1 MASKQTVSPAD
12 AHYEQE
18 IARLHARI
26 ARLEDRLAKTSTAKA
41 DIAAEKVKARTARQ
55 EARLLQKQNENL
67 VALNK
72 TKDEFIALTSHQLR
86 TPATGTKQYLGML
99 LDGYAEPLGP
109 RQRSY
114 LQSAYDCNER
124 QLRVVDDIL
133 RVAQVDLDKVVLRTQ
148 PTNLGQFLRQLLE
161 EQTEK
166 FERRD
171 HVVNYQQ
178 PATTINADIDRDRL
192 RMALDNIVDNA
203 DKYTEPGKRI
213 ELRLIEQGSYALIEI
228 EDEGVGI
235 DKSDFGKLFQ
245 KFSRIDNPLS
255 IEVGGSGLGLYW
267 AKRIIDM
274 HGGNIEVRSKL
285 DKGTVFAV
293 RLPLVPSRAVTPAR
307 AAAAGRR

>member
-1 MASKQTVSPAD
+1 MADRQTVPSNGMQ
-12 AHYEQE
+12 YEQE
-18 IARLHARI
+18 IARLHAKI
-26 ARLEDRLAKTSTAKA
+26 ARLEDKLAKTTTAKA
-41 DIAAEKVKARTARQ
+41 EIAAEKVKARTARQ
-55 EARLLQKQNENL
+55 EARSLQKQNEDL
-67 VALNK
+67 RALNR

-133 RVAQVDLDKVVLRTQ
+133 RVAQVDLDKVILRKQ
-148 PTNLGQFLRQLLE
+148 ATNLGQFLRQLLD
-161 EQTEK
+161 EQSNK

-171 HVVNYQQ
+171 HVVNFQQ
-178 PATTINADIDRDRL
+178 AATTITADIDRDRL

-213 ELRLIEQGSYALIEI
+213 ELRLKDEGSVAVIEI

-235 DKSDFGKLFQ
+235 ARRDFSKLFQ

-274 HGGNIEVRSKL
+274 HGGSIEVRSRL
-285 DKGTVFAV
+285 DKGTVFVV
-293 RLPLVPSRAVTPAR
+293 RLPIVRSSRTTPVRAG
-307 AAAAGRR
+307 AAAHR